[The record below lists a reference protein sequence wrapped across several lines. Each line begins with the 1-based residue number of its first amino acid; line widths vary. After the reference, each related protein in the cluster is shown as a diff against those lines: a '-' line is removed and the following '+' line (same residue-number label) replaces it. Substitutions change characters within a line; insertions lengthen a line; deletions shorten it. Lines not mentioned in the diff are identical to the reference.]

1 MPSGANGIQSGGKN
15 ENRIILAR
23 FDDDHDGT
31 DVGSLRARPHRC
43 AGPEGHLGEPIPRDK
58 PHTGWASRLLF
69 AHDNTVENLVVFGI
83 LVLILDALVISTPYT
98 VMACAVYFWARLAY
112 AVIYAMGIPVL
123 RTLAFTIGFLAQV
136 VLALTIFRLI

>member
-1 MPSGANGIQSGGKN
+1 MMKTELFWLALTTVMTGLMWVPYVLDRIAVRGLKATLANPS
-15 ENRIILAR
+15 
-23 FDDDHDGT
+23 
-31 DVGSLRARPHRC
+31 
-43 AGPEGHLGEPIPRDK
+43 PRDK

-98 VMACAVYFWARLAY
+98 VMACVVYFWARLAY

-123 RTLAFTIGFLAQV
+123 RTLAFTVGFLAQV
-136 VLALTIFRLI
+136 VLALSIFRLI